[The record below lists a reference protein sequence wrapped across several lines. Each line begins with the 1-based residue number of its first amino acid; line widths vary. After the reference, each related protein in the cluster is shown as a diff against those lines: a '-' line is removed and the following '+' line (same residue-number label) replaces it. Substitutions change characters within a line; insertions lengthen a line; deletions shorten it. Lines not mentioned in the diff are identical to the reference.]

1 MECRDGYLV
10 SFVEKSVEKYGVGRE
25 NLLSV
30 LREINE
36 EFGFVSGEAF
46 IEINRLMDISIGEI
60 HGVASFYSFIN
71 ETNKGRYV
79 VRLCKTISCDMAGKD
94 KIERTLERELGIK
107 FGESTKDGLFALEY
121 SNCMGLCDKGPAML
135 VNSDLHDSLTPE
147 SVLDIISKYRRK
159 NR

>member
-46 IEINRLMDISIGEI
+46 IEIDRKS
-60 HGVASFYSFIN
+60 
-71 ETNKGRYV
+71 V
-79 VRLCKTISCDMAGKD
+79 V
-94 KIERTLERELGIK
+94 
-107 FGESTKDGLFALEY
+107 
-121 SNCMGLCDKGPAML
+121 
-135 VNSDLHDSLTPE
+135 
-147 SVLDIISKYRRK
+147 
-159 NR
+159 